1 MKEALK
7 KKSDTQSAV
16 VVQRA
21 QDRFLTQ
28 MVQERRT
35 VDVFLIS
42 GVKLEGEIVAFDEYV
57 ILLKDAI
64 TDMVYKHAVSTI
76 QPATSDRQ
84 KTKAIS
90 EHGTSRAPTIKRVK
104 TRLPRRRSDGNGDSG

>member
-7 KKSDTQSAV
+7 KKSDTQGAV

-21 QDRFLTQ
+21 QERFLTQ
-28 MVQERRT
+28 MVEERRT

-42 GVKLEGEIVAFDEYV
+42 GVKLQGEIVAFDEYV
-57 ILLKDAI
+57 ILMKGAG

-76 QPATSDRQ
+76 QPATGASQ
-84 KTKAIS
+84 KRKATPGQ
-90 EHGTSRAPTIKRVK
+90 GTSRAPTIRRARA
-104 TRLPRRRSDGNGDSG
+104 RLAISGCDGE